1 MASSDEQDLMVMIVN
16 VQKTRNRTD
25 LNTITISEQSTTV
38 IKSPSV
44 EIIQDFLRPIPVIS
58 NDIVADT
65 RVRRSSS
72 SDDDAVR
79 VWVRDPA

>member
-1 MASSDEQDLMVMIVN
+1 MIVN